1 MVERTAGFA
10 PDVETP
16 EQKLQRLGR
25 AIYQQ
30 EQIIKSAKP
39 GTSRFNKAKAA
50 REKLQAEF
58 DEVNAE
64 VNAARTEAKTK
75 KKTSRVNK
83 AREEYERE
91 IALGKPP
98 TPRYGKDGTSLVPG
112 TEAYFEGSTSLPKEV
127 TTPSPKPITGVY
139 TGSGTT
145 DKPLT
150 LDGKNFTG
158 TYKGKTYKDGI
169 LTVETPK
176 PKGDAVV
183 EDTGGTVKDKTL
195 WISYLRTVFAELE
208 DKDQRA
214 QINLLFKQARQENW
228 DEKKFMDAL
237 EGTTWWQTTFPS
249 LRQFFLESND
259 PRNAATFAEKTKNNI
274 DSITAKIE
282 ALGISP
288 RSVDPNTGRIIDNT
302 DFIKGIALKVMQNNW
317 TDDQLENYLST
328 RGDLLFT
335 GGGTIGSYYDRIS
348 QTAYLYGMT
357 LDDNM
362 KKAINTSLLDPLD
375 GRDAQYW
382 LNSVK
387 QMAYDAPQNK
397 PFAESLKA
405 GRSLYEV
412 TSSYRNQMANLL
424 EVDSTAI
431 TWDDLMGK
439 VLDKETGNARTF
451 ADFTKALKQ
460 DPLWQYTRNAK
471 ETYDNMA
478 LDLAKM
484 FGFAG

>member
-1 MVERTAGFA
+1 MAEIVDPRSGGTSTTRTGLTGEAARIADINVELYNLDQTLKANRPGTAKYNAALKKFKA
-10 PDVETP
+10 LSEEKT
-16 EQKLQRLGR
+16 KLENIGKEKESSKKRKAQADKIRKIEDDIKRAEDKGQDTSALKTKLENAKTEGTLTYNQQRE
-25 AIYQQ
+25 
-30 EQIIKSAKP
+30 EQI
-39 GTSRFNKAKAA
+39 AKA
-50 REKLQAEF
+50 
-58 DEVNAE
+58 
-64 VNAARTEAKTK
+64 
-75 KKTSRVNK
+75 
-83 AREEYERE
+83 
-91 IALGKPP
+91 
-98 TPRYGKDGTSLVPG
+98 GTG
-112 TEAYFEGSTSLPKEV
+112 G
-127 TTPSPKPITGVY
+127 Y

-145 DKPLT
+145 DKPLM
-150 LDGKNFTG
+150 LGGKNFTG